1 MSIFAFSSCEND
13 SGLRNLVKMRQPI
26 LCFLQET
33 FRHFVQLARILRIDD
48 DIPQPYNVF
57 LGRHFVALFM
67 EVEKAV
73 EQGWKSWL
81 NFACTKSRLI
91 PTKKKLLRLS
101 EST

>member
-1 MSIFAFSSCEND
+1 MSIFAFSFYEND

-26 LCFLQET
+26 LCVCFLQET

-73 EQGWKSWL
+73 EQGWKSCL
-81 NFACTKSRLI
+81 NFARTKNRLI
-91 PTKKKLLRLS
+91 T
-101 EST
+101 